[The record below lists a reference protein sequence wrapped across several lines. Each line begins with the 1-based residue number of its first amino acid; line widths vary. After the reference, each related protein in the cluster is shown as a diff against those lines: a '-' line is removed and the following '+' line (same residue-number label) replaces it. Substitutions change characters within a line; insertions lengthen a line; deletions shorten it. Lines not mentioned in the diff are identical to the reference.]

1 MPKTSL
7 QEIEQQPYKIAY
19 GKGCCN
25 VTMSRTS
32 LQEIEQQPSE
42 IAYGKGCC
50 NVTMSRTSL
59 QEIKKESAVV
69 LPIPFGEGILVMGC
83 SQKTI

>member
-1 MPKTSL
+1 MSRTSL
-7 QEIEQQPYKIAY
+7 QEIEQQPSKIAY

-32 LQEIEQQPSE
+32 LQEIE
-42 IAYGKGCC
+42 
-50 NVTMSRTSL
+50 

>member
-1 MPKTSL
+1 MPKPSL

-25 VTMSRTS
+25 VSMPKAS

-50 NVTMSRTSL
+50 NVTMPKPSL

>member
-1 MPKTSL
+1 MPKPSLQEIEQQPSEIAYGKGCCNVSMPKASL

-25 VTMSRTS
+25 VSMS
-32 LQEIEQQPSE
+32 
-42 IAYGKGCC
+42 K
-50 NVTMSRTSL
+50 TSL

>member
-1 MPKTSL
+1 MSRTSL

-25 VTMSRTS
+25 VSMSRTS
-32 LQEIEQQPSE
+32 LQEIEQQPYK

-50 NVTMSRTSL
+50 NVSMPKASL